1 MEPTGGGGSLGVSPV
16 QSAET
21 STHLEARMRLE
32 NKVALISGG
41 ARGMGAAEAKLFAQ
55 EGAKVVIGDVLD
67 EEGHQTEATINEV
80 GGECLFVHLD
90 VTDETS
96 WGKAVEEAVDRFG
109 KLDILVNNAGV
120 GGGRG
125 MVEDTTVESWDRIMN
140 INAKGVFLGT
150 KAAIPEMR
158 RAGGGSIINISSV
171 YGLVGSGGSSAYHA
185 SKGAVRLLT
194 KSTAIQYA
202 AEGIR
207 ANSVHPG
214 IIETPMTEA
223 IMSDAERNQ
232 RWINNTPAGRRGKP
246 EDVAYGVLFLASDE
260 SSFMTGSEL
269 VIDGG
274 FTAQ

>member
-1 MEPTGGGGSLGVSPV
+1 
-16 QSAET
+16 
-21 STHLEARMRLE
+21 MRLE

-41 ARGMGAAEAKLFAQ
+41 ARGMGATEARLFAS
-55 EGAKVVIGDVLD
+55 EGAKVVIGDVL
-67 EEGHQTEATINEV
+67 EVEGRQTEAQINEA
-80 GGECLFVHLD
+80 GGDCLFVSLD
-90 VTDETS
+90 VTSETN
-96 WGKAVEEAVDRFG
+96 WQDVVAATVERFG
-109 KLDILVNNAGV
+109 KLDILVNNAGIARP
-120 GGGRG
+120 G
-125 MVEDTTVESWDRIMN
+125 TVEETTTELWDAIMD

-158 RAGGGSIINISSV
+158 KVGGGSIINISSV
-171 YGLVGSGGSSAYHA
+171 AGIVASRLAAYGA

-202 AEGIR
+202 SDGIR

-214 IIETPMTEA
+214 VIESPMTLPLLLDTEDNRQSSIA
-223 IMSDAERNQ
+223 RHPI
-232 RWINNTPAGRRGKP
+232 GRLGQP

-274 FTAQ
+274 LTAR